1 MSGLALNSGAGAT
14 GTPNTSNI
22 TGPLGGLLAVAA
34 PAAQATGPLAEFAQ
48 AMQQQEQPSLPP
60 LPGTPQPVAQESAA
74 ESSKPASVAV
84 DLLSGEHPQALA
96 QQLAAA
102 LAAQSAQSA
111 QLSSGEGSSAA
122 EKPAAEQALDPQSSY
137 ALVAL
142 GLLQPASQAAAPV
155 QAEVATPKATPM
167 APVQAQLASAPVQAQ
182 VASPALPAAVEQ
194 PPGNIA
200 INAMLV
206 GAPPKLGRELE
217 SPSSLESAA
226 ASLPEFSSLL
236 HTESGVRTPT
246 EQGSMA
252 LEPRLALKGEP
263 RQWQQPL
270 MQALG
275 DRLQLEISARSEQ
288 AVIRLDPPLL
298 GRVEIA
304 IRHQAGDLQVRI
316 AASHGEV
323 ARQIQQVSD
332 QLRQDLVQRH
342 SGEVSVQISQGG
354 LREGDARQAFRDGG
368 QQQQAQQE
376 QQAQQ
381 QRRPGRGLADEA
393 QDGGY
398 SLAQALAA
406 HT

>member
-1 MSGLALNSGAGAT
+1 MSGLALNVGAVAT
-14 GTPNTSNI
+14 GTPNTSN
-22 TGPLGGLLAVAA
+22 TTSPLGGLLAVAA
-34 PAAQATGPLAEFAQ
+34 PAAEPAGAQADFAL
-48 AMQQQEQPSLPP
+48 AMQQQEQPSLPL
-60 LPGTPQPVAQESAA
+60 LPGTLQPASDETAA
-74 ESSKPASVAV
+74 EGTQPASTAV
-84 DLLSGEHPQALA
+84 DLLSGKHPQALA

-102 LAAQSAQSA
+102 LAAQPA
-111 QLSSGEGSSAA
+111 AA
-122 EKPAAEQALDPQSSY
+122 EGAPADDKPAAELTLDPQSAY
-137 ALVAL
+137 ALAAL

-155 QAEVATPKATPM
+155 QAQVVAA
-167 APVQAQLASAPVQAQ
+167 
-182 VASPALPAAVEQ
+182 ALPAAAERPAGDVAQNVTLAE
-194 PPGNIA
+194 A
-200 INAMLV
+200 
-206 GAPPKLGRELE
+206 APKPGREID
-217 SPSSLESAA
+217 SPSGAESAA
-226 ASLPEFSSLL
+226 APLPEFGSLL
-236 HTESGVRTPT
+236 RAEPSLQNPVG
-246 EQGSMA
+246 QGSSPA

-354 LREGDARQAFRDGG
+354 LREGDARQAFREGG

-381 QRRPGRGLADEA
+381 QQRRPGRGLADEA
-393 QDGGY
+393 QDDGY

>member
-14 GTPNTSNI
+14 GTPNTKN
-22 TGPLGGLLAVAA
+22 TGGPLGGLLAVAA
-34 PAAQATGPLAEFAQ
+34 SAAQATGPLAEFAQ

-74 ESSKPASVAV
+74 ESTKPAGVAV

-102 LAAQSAQSA
+102 LTAQPA
-111 QLSSGEGSSAA
+111 AA
-122 EKPAAEQALDPQSSY
+122 EGAQADDKLAAELTLDPQSAY
-137 ALVAL
+137 ALAAL
-142 GLLQPASQAAAPV
+142 GLLQPAPQAAAPV
-155 QAEVATPKATPM
+155 QA
-167 APVQAQLASAPVQAQ
+167 Q
-182 VASPALPAAVEQ
+182 VAVAALPAAAERPAGDV
-194 PPGNIA
+194 A
-200 INAMLV
+200 LNATLAEA
-206 GAPPKLGRELE
+206 APKPGREID
-217 SPSSLESAA
+217 SPSGAESAA
-226 ASLPEFSSLL
+226 PPLPEFGSLL
-236 HTESGVRTPT
+236 RAESGAPAPVG
-246 EQGSMA
+246 QGSAA
-252 LEPRLALKGEP
+252 LEPRLTLKGEP

-354 LREGDARQAFRDGG
+354 LREGDARQAFREGG

>member
-14 GTPNTSNI
+14 GTPNTKN
-22 TGPLGGLLAVAA
+22 TGGPLGGLLAVAA

-74 ESSKPASVAV
+74 ESTKPAGVAV

-102 LAAQSAQSA
+102 LAAQPA
-111 QLSSGEGSSAA
+111 AA
-122 EKPAAEQALDPQSSY
+122 EGAPADDKPAAELTLDPQSAY
-137 ALVAL
+137 ALAAL
-142 GLLQPASQAAAPV
+142 GLLQPAPQAAAPV
-155 QAEVATPKATPM
+155 QA
-167 APVQAQLASAPVQAQ
+167 Q
-182 VASPALPAAVEQ
+182 VAAAALPAAAERPAGEV
-194 PPGNIA
+194 A
-200 INAMLV
+200 LNATLAEA
-206 GAPPKLGRELE
+206 APKPGREID
-217 SPSSLESAA
+217 SPSGAESVAA
-226 ASLPEFSSLL
+226 PLPEFGSLL
-236 HTESGVRTPT
+236 RTESGAPVPVG
-246 EQGSMA
+246 QGSTA

-270 MQALG
+270 MQTLG

-354 LREGDARQAFRDGG
+354 LREGDARQAFREGG

-376 QQAQQ
+376 QQAEQ

-393 QDGGY
+393 QSQAQDGGY
-398 SLAQALAA
+398 GLAQTLAA

>member
-14 GTPNTSNI
+14 GTPNTKN
-22 TGPLGGLLAVAA
+22 TGGPLGGLLAVAA
-34 PAAQATGPLAEFAQ
+34 PAAQPTGPLAEFAQ

-60 LPGTPQPVAQESAA
+60 LPGTPQPVARESAA
-74 ESSKPASVAV
+74 ESTKPAGVAV
-84 DLLSGEHPQALA
+84 DLFSGEHPQALA

-102 LAAQSAQSA
+102 LAAQPAA
-111 QLSSGEGSSAA
+111 AAA
-122 EKPAAEQALDPQSSY
+122 EGAPADDKPAAELTLDPQSAY
-137 ALVAL
+137 ALAAL
-142 GLLQPASQAAAPV
+142 GLLQPAPQAAAPV
-155 QAEVATPKATPM
+155 QTPTASILPPAAAE
-167 APVQAQLASAPVQAQ
+167 
-182 VASPALPAAVEQ
+182 LPAAGVAPNAARAELL
-194 PPGNIA
+194 PKPGSE
-200 INAMLV
+200 
-206 GAPPKLGRELE
+206 LG
-217 SPSSLESAA
+217 SESAA
-226 ASLPEFSSLL
+226 EPAAAPLPDFGSLL
-236 HTESGVRTPT
+236 RAESAPQNPVG
-246 EQGSMA
+246 QGSGPA

>member
-14 GTPNTSNI
+14 GTPNTKN
-22 TGPLGGLLAVAA
+22 TGGPLGGLLAVAA

-74 ESSKPASVAV
+74 ESSKPAGVAV

-102 LAAQSAQSA
+102 LAAQPA
-111 QLSSGEGSSAA
+111 AA
-122 EKPAAEQALDPQSSY
+122 EGAPADDKPAAELTLDPQSAY
-137 ALVAL
+137 ALAAL
-142 GLLQPASQAAAPV
+142 GLLQPAPQAAAPV
-155 QAEVATPKATPM
+155 QA
-167 APVQAQLASAPVQAQ
+167 Q
-182 VASPALPAAVEQ
+182 VAAAALPAAAERPAGDVALNLTLAE
-194 PPGNIA
+194 A
-200 INAMLV
+200 
-206 GAPPKLGRELE
+206 APKPGREID
-217 SPSSLESAA
+217 SPSGAESAA
-226 ASLPEFSSLL
+226 APLPEFGSLL
-236 HTESGVRTPT
+236 RAESGAPAPVG
-246 EQGSMA
+246 QGSAA

>member
-1 MSGLALNSGAGAT
+1 MSGLALNSCAGAT
-14 GTPNTSNI
+14 GTPNTANTTS
-22 TGPLGGLLAVAA
+22 PLGGLLAVAA
-34 PAAQATGPLAEFAQ
+34 PAAQPAGPQADFAQ
-48 AMQQQEQPSLPP
+48 AMLQQQPSLPP
-60 LPGTPQPVAQESAA
+60 LPGTLQPASDEPAA
-74 ESSKPASVAV
+74 EGTQPANAAV

-102 LAAQSAQSA
+102 LAAQPAA
-111 QLSSGEGSSAA
+111 GEGAPA
-122 EKPAAEQALDPQSSY
+122 EDKPAAELTLDPQSAY
-137 ALVAL
+137 ALAAL
-142 GLLQPASQAAAPV
+142 GLLQPAPQAAAPV
-155 QAEVATPKATPM
+155 QA
-167 APVQAQLASAPVQAQ
+167 Q
-182 VASPALPAAVEQ
+182 VAAAALPAAAARPASDVALNVTLAE
-194 PPGNIA
+194 A
-200 INAMLV
+200 
-206 GAPPKLGRELE
+206 APKPGREID
-217 SPSSLESAA
+217 SPSGAESAA
-226 ASLPEFSSLL
+226 APLPEFGSLL
-236 HTESGVRTPT
+236 RAESGAPAPVG
-246 EQGSMA
+246 QGSGPA

-368 QQQQAQQE
+368 QQQAQQE
-376 QQAQQ
+376 QQAQ
-381 QRRPGRGLADEA
+381 QRRPGRGLAEENPAHDE
-393 QDGGY
+393 GY
-398 SLAQALAA
+398 GLAQALAA

>member
-14 GTPNTSNI
+14 GTPNTANTTS
-22 TGPLGGLLAVAA
+22 PLGGLLAVAA
-34 PAAQATGPLAEFAQ
+34 PAAQATGPQADFAQ
-48 AMQQQEQPSLPP
+48 AMLQQQPSLPP
-60 LPGTPQPVAQESAA
+60 LPGTLPPASNEPAA
-74 ESSKPASVAV
+74 ESTQPANAAV

-102 LAAQSAQSA
+102 LAAQPAA
-111 QLSSGEGSSAA
+111 GEGAPA
-122 EKPAAEQALDPQSSY
+122 DDKPAAELALDPQSAY
-137 ALVAL
+137 ALAAL
-142 GLLQPASQAAAPV
+142 GLLQPAPP
-155 QAEVATPKATPM
+155 AT
-167 APVQAQLASAPVQAQ
+167 APVQAQMAAAAQ
-182 VASPALPAAVEQ
+182 SAAVER
-194 PPGNIA
+194 PAGEIA
-200 INAMLV
+200 LS
-206 GAPPKLGRELE
+206 APLAEVAPKPGREID
-217 SPSSLESAA
+217 SASGAESAA
-226 ASLPEFSSLL
+226 APLPEFSHLL
-236 HTESGVRTPT
+236 RTESGAPAPVG
-246 EQGSMA
+246 QGGAA

-354 LREGDARQAFRDGG
+354 LREGDARQAFREGG

-381 QRRPGRGLADEA
+381 RRPGRGLAEENPAHDE
-393 QDGGY
+393 GY
-398 SLAQALAA
+398 GLAQALAA

>member
-1 MSGLALNSGAGAT
+1 MSGLALNPGASAPSNPST
-14 GTPNTSNI
+14 TS
-22 TGPLGGLLAVAA
+22 PQGGLLAVAA
-34 PAAQATGPLAEFAQ
+34 PAAQPAGPLADFAQ
-48 AMQQQEQPSLPP
+48 AMLQQQPSLP
-60 LPGTPQPVAQESAA
+60 LPGTLQPVAQEPVA
-74 ESSKPASVAV
+74 ESARPADAAL

-102 LAAQSAQSA
+102 LAAQPAG
-111 QLSSGEGSSAA
+111 GEGAPA
-122 EKPAAEQALDPQSSY
+122 DDKPAGELALDPQNVY
-137 ALVAL
+137 ALAAL
-142 GLLQPASQAAAPV
+142 GLLNPAPQPAP
-155 QAEVATPKATPM
+155 EVATPAATAGPAAAGATP
-167 APVQAQLASAPVQAQ
+167 
-182 VASPALPAAVEQ
+182 
-194 PPGNIA
+194 PP
-200 INAMLV
+200 
-206 GAPPKLGRELE
+206 
-217 SPSSLESAA
+217 
-226 ASLPEFSSLL
+226 SLPQSMLL
-236 HTESGVRTPT
+236 QDGPRPPASEASGDTAPLPTPEPGVLVLPELGVQRPAGESISTA
-246 EQGSMA
+246 A

-275 DRLQLEISARSEQ
+275 DRLQLEISTRSEQ

-354 LREGDARQAFRDGG
+354 LREGDARQAFREGG

-376 QQAQQ
+376 QQQ

-393 QDGGY
+393 QSQVQDEGY
-398 SLAQALAA
+398 GLAQALAA

>member
-14 GTPNTSNI
+14 GTPNTKN
-22 TGPLGGLLAVAA
+22 TGGPLGGLLAVAA
-34 PAAQATGPLAEFAQ
+34 PAAQPAGPLAEFAQ

-60 LPGTPQPVAQESAA
+60 LPGTPQPVSQESAA
-74 ESSKPASVAV
+74 ESTKPAGVAV

-102 LAAQSAQSA
+102 LAAQPAA
-111 QLSSGEGSSAA
+111 GEGTPDDD
-122 EKPAAEQALDPQSSY
+122 KPAAELALDPQSAY
-137 ALVAL
+137 ALAAL
-142 GLLQPASQAAAPV
+142 GLLQSAPQAAAPV
-155 QAEVATPKATPM
+155 QTPAAAILPPAAAE
-167 APVQAQLASAPVQAQ
+167 
-182 VASPALPAAVEQ
+182 LPAAGVAPNAALAE
-194 PPGNIA
+194 PLPKPGSE
-200 INAMLV
+200 LGSES
-206 GAPPKLGRELE
+206 GAEP
-217 SPSSLESAA
+217 AA
-226 ASLPEFSSLL
+226 APLPDFGSLL
-236 HTESGVRTPT
+236 RAEPASQNPVG
-246 EQGSMA
+246 QGSRPA

-354 LREGDARQAFRDGG
+354 LREGDSRQAFREGG

-381 QRRPGRGLADEA
+381 RRPGRGLADEA
-393 QDGGY
+393 QDDGY